1 MFHAKR
7 PRSAIPFF
15 LVTLFLTVS
24 APLSSLYA
32 ATPSDSV
39 VANHVADLLYDK
51 FKPEGL
57 SVTVRDSR
65 AYAEMKGAVISDI
78 RIDTMRLDALLVN
91 LDKPLVNDV
100 DSLASLIGFSRGEL
114 VLAEKD
120 VNDFFKKNDTKGFS
134 KLVFDF
140 TPKGFLAKGIFSADF
155 IVTFRIRLAA
165 TGFLALKSD
174 GVHLDKTSIFV
185 ENIKQPDSLTERIV
199 NRINPLLEW
208 RDIPFKVEFSKI
220 TMDEEATRMTGHPKK
235 LEAGFTAVR
244 GAR

>member
-1 MFHAKR
+1 MLYMA
-7 PRSAIPFF
+7 
-15 LVTLFLTVS
+15 TLLKPISFT
-24 APLSSLYA
+24 LSENCF
-32 ATPSDSV
+32 DSV

-57 SVTVRDSR
+57 FVTVRDSR

-185 ENIKQPDSLTERIV
+185 ENIKQPYSDRKSV
-199 NRINPLLEW
+199 
-208 RDIPFKVEFSKI
+208 V
-220 TMDEEATRMTGHPKK
+220 
-235 LEAGFTAVR
+235 
-244 GAR
+244 